1 MRIVIDLQGVQ
12 SNDTKQEIGRYC
24 LSLTQAILRNKGE
37 HEVIIALNG
46 LFPESIE
53 PIRAIFESQL
63 PQEQIRIWHTPD
75 ISQSVDTGKS
85 KFKKAAELIREAF
98 LANLKPDVILI
109 TSLFEGL
116 YDSAVTTIGL
126 FDHTT
131 PTAVSLYDRTLFTS
145 KTSNLERSIFESD
158 VVESWYENKL
168 DQLRRAHLLL
178 STSEL
183 SRTESIDYLGL
194 PATQS
199 INIGNA
205 TDARF
210 SKIQIPR
217 ALQTTVLE
225 HYSITKPFLMYVGG
239 LESNKNVQASIRA
252 FARLPANI
260 RNNNQLVIV
269 CEAKSKARHGL
280 ENLVKELGLCN
291 ENIIVTGFIP
301 TDDLITLYNLCK
313 ALIAPSSVENFN
325 MAVLEAM
332 SCGAAVIGANTVS
345 LAETIG
351 RTDALFDPLDEQDI
365 ANKIAKVLADK
376 IYQTSLAKHALEQSK
391 SFSWD
396 QSAKR
401 TIAALEDLHQKNIE
415 LKKTAAALPPR
426 IRPKLAYVSPL
437 PPLRSGISD
446 YSAELLPE
454 LSRFYD
460 IDVIVEQDMIVSSWV
475 ADSSSIKDAEWFLRN
490 SESYDRVIYHFG
502 NSEFHQYMFALLEQI
517 PGIVVLHDFFISGIV
532 GHMEL
537 QGFRP
542 RGWAKELY
550 HAHGYNAV
558 KTYSKSQDDAVWKY
572 PCNKSVLEHAQGV
585 IVHSHSPRKLGT
597 QWLGEN
603 FVKNWSVIPLLRA
616 PALPIGRLEAR
627 IALDIPEDAF
637 VICSFGLLG
646 PTKQNQRLLDA
657 WLASTLSKNKHCHLI
672 FVGEATA
679 SSSYTK
685 ELLET
690 IASSQAQ
697 DRIKITGWVSTLQFR
712 QYLAAADLGVQL
724 RTQSRGETSA
734 AVLDCMN
741 YGLPCIA
748 NANGSMA
755 ELPQDAVWML
765 DDEFKNS
772 ELIDAIEN
780 LWKNPEKRSL
790 ISTLAR
796 KNIRLHHTPRSCAEL
811 YARAIEDHYEQSLTN
826 NDSLIKALVTHGGIP
841 NDPRIWLQLSQEIS
855 ENQSHSESK
864 QLFLDIS
871 ALVETDLKTGI
882 QRVVRSILL
891 ELLTNPPAGYKV
903 EPVYARPNQQGYH
916 YARQFSL
923 RFLDCPPDSLSD
935 APVEVFAGDIFLV
948 IDLHFQVITQQSQ
961 FFDYL
966 KRIGVPRYTL
976 VYDLLP
982 ILQPNFFPPGTSDYF
997 KSWLQAITLGDGAI
1011 CISRA
1016 VADELVEWLDNFGQK
1031 RQRHFKI
1038 GWFHLGAD
1046 VAGSTPSKGLPANA
1060 QRTLNALSLR
1070 PTFLIVGTIEPRKGH
1085 AQTLAAFAQLWE
1097 KNEDINLVIVGKRG
1111 WVSPEFLYAIET
1123 HKERGHRFFWLEGI
1137 SDEFLEKIYA
1147 ASTCL
1152 IAPSFA
1158 EGFGLPLI
1166 EAAQHELPLIVR
1178 DIPVFQEVAGDNAF
1192 YFSGETPRALTT
1204 AIQEWLQLDLIG
1216 KAPQSDVM
1224 PWLTWKQSTQGLLD
1238 VILNNQWSQN
1248 WKPNNTHRFRGNSSL
1263 LNTKVGKRT
1272 SDCITSE
1279 NKAGWLVFG
1288 PYIKVAEGQYN
1299 VTIRGKLGDKGLA
1312 GAWADVSFNR
1322 ATLLLK
1328 KSLLMPP
1335 DAKGNFITFT
1345 ISIEQPCEDLEVRI
1359 WVNDETEI
1367 SITMIEI
1374 SPFTDSQQQQLMQ
1387 KNTPKIVVV
1396 EPIANS
1402 L

>member
-12 SNDTKQEIGRYC
+12 SNDTKQAIGRYC

-37 HEVIIALNG
+37 HEVILALNG
-46 LFPESIE
+46 LFPETIE
-53 PIRAIFESQL
+53 PIRAAFDSLL

-75 ISQSVDTGKS
+75 ISDPIDTKKS
-85 KFKKAAELIREAF
+85 KFKRAAELIREAF
-98 LANLKPDVILI
+98 IANLKPDVILI

-126 FDHTT
+126 FNHTT

-145 KTSNLERSIFESD
+145 KTSNLERSILDHEMI
-158 VVESWYENKL
+158 ESWYENKL

-183 SRTESIDYLGL
+183 ARNESIEYLGL
-194 PATQS
+194 PASQS
-199 INIGNA
+199 VNIGNA

-210 SKIQIPR
+210 QKTQIPR
-217 ALQTTVLE
+217 TLQTSVLE
-225 HYSITKPFLMYVGG
+225 HYSISKPFILYVGG
-239 LESNKNVQASIRA
+239 LEPNKNVQATIRA
-252 FARLPANI
+252 FALLPEEV
-260 RNNNQLVIV
+260 RKNNQLIIV

-280 ENLVKELGLCN
+280 ETLVKQFGLCS
-291 ENIIVTGFIP
+291 ENIVVTGFIP
-301 TDDLITLYNLCK
+301 NEDLITLYNLCQ
-313 ALIAPSSVENFN
+313 ALIAPSAVESFN
-325 MAVLEAM
+325 MSVLEAM
-332 SCGAAVIGANTVS
+332 SCGAAVIGANTTS

-351 RTDALFDPLDEQDI
+351 RTDALFDPLDDQDI
-365 ANKIAKVLADK
+365 ADKISKVLSDK
-376 IYQTSLAKHALEQSK
+376 VYQANLAKHTLEQSK

-396 QSAKR
+396 QCAKR
-401 TIAALEDLHQKNIE
+401 TLVALEELHETDLD
-415 LKKTAAALPPR
+415 LKKKASALPPR

-460 IDVIVEQDMIVSSWV
+460 IDVIVEQDVILSSWV
-475 ADSSSIKDAEWFLRN
+475 ADSSSIKNAEWLARN
-490 SESYDRVIYHFG
+490 AESYDRVIYHFG
-502 NSEFHQYMFALLEQI
+502 NSEFHQYMFDLIEQV

-550 HAHGYNAV
+550 HSHGYNAV
-558 KTYSKSQDDAVWKY
+558 KIYSKSQEDAVWKY
-572 PCNKSVLEHAQGV
+572 PCNKSVLESAQGV
-585 IVHSHSPRKLGT
+585 IVHSNSPKKLGT
-597 QWLGEN
+597 QWLGED

-616 PALPIGRLEAR
+616 PAQPIDRTEAR
-627 IALDIPEDAF
+627 QALDIPEDAF

-646 PTKQNQRLLDA
+646 PTKQNKRLLDA
-657 WLASTLSKNKHCHLI
+657 WLDSKLSKHKNCHLI
-672 FVGEATA
+672 FVGEAP
-679 SSSYTK
+679 SNSSYTK
-685 ELLET
+685 DLLET
-690 IASSQAQ
+690 IADSDASN
-697 DRIKITGWVSTLQFR
+697 RIKITGWASTLQFR

-741 YGLPCIA
+741 YGLACIA

-765 DDEFKNS
+765 DDDF
-772 ELIDAIEN
+772 EN
-780 LWKNPEKRSL
+780 TQLTKALETLWKDHDQRNL

-796 KNIRLHHTPRSCAEL
+796 QNIRLNHTPRACAEQ

-826 NDSLIKALVTHGGIP
+826 NDNLIKTLVTHGGIS
-841 NDPRIWLQLSQEIS
+841 NDPRVWLQLAQEICQ
-855 ENQSHSESK
+855 NHSPTEPK

-882 QRVVRSILL
+882 QRVIRSILL
-891 ELLTNPPAGYKV
+891 ELLTNPPAGYKI

-923 RFLDCPPDSLSD
+923 QFLECPRDSLVD
-935 APVEVFAGDIFLV
+935 APVEVFAGDIFLI
-948 IDLHFQVITQQSQ
+948 IDLHFQVATQQSK
-961 FFDYL
+961 FFNYL
-966 KRIGVPRYTL
+966 KQIGVPRYTL

-982 ILQPNFFPPGTSDYF
+982 ILQPNFFPSGTSDQF
-997 KSWLQAITLGDGAI
+997 KSWLEAITQGDGAI

-1031 RQRHFKI
+1031 RMRPFKI

-1085 AQTLAAFAQLWE
+1085 AQTMAAFAQLWDQ
-1097 KNEDINLVIVGKRG
+1097 NEDVNLVIVGKRG
-1111 WVSPEFLYAIET
+1111 WVSPEFIYALET

-1137 SDEFLEKIYA
+1137 SDEYLEKIYA

-1178 DIPVFQEVAGDNAF
+1178 DIPVFAEVAGNHAF
-1192 YFSGETPRALTT
+1192 YFSGETPRSLAT

-1224 PWLTWKQSTQGLLD
+1224 PWLTWKQSTQGLLN
-1238 VILNNQWSQN
+1238 VVLSNQWSQN
-1248 WKPNNTHRFRGNSSL
+1248 WIPSNVHRFRGNSSL
-1263 LNTKVGKRT
+1263 LRTKVGKRS
-1272 SDCITSE
+1272 SDSISSTGT
-1279 NKAGWLVFG
+1279 AGWLIYG
-1288 PYIKVAEGQYN
+1288 PYVQIPEGQYN
-1299 VTIRGKLGDKGLA
+1299 VAIRGTIGKSGLS
-1312 GAWADVSFNR
+1312 GAWADVSFDH
-1322 ATLLLK
+1322 AKTVLK
-1328 KSLLMPP
+1328 KVNLNTP
-1335 DAKGNFITFT
+1335 DAKGNFITF
-1345 ISIEQPCEDLEVRI
+1345 SILIDQICDDLEVRI
-1359 WVNDETEI
+1359 WVNNDTEI
-1367 SITMIEI
+1367 NVSMIEI
-1374 SPFTDSQQQQLMQ
+1374 TPLTSNPSQLTLI
-1387 KNTPKIVVV
+1387 NAPKMVVV